1 MRRKHKK
8 IFLIISIFIA
18 AFILIVSLVI
28 VRIISSKNKSEVNKE
43 ETYKE
48 DVYVEQNSN
57 NNEANSIPAVENTQS
72 ETERKKSFNIVV
84 NQEGDI
90 IYNPGSSSGYNY
102 GPSIIINE
110 DGSMDAWFSSPGN
123 NSTQWDW
130 IRYRHSDDGIN
141 WSSSEVVL
149 TPTVGSWDSCSA
161 CDPGVIFFNDYYY
174 LAYTSTNDSGRNG
187 LNNSAFVARS
197 KYPNGPFEKWNGSG
211 WGGSPVPMIKYEGDP
226 DGWGIGE
233 VSFVIK
239 DDDLFIYTTHIDATM
254 AYVELRKA
262 DLVDDWPA
270 TIRYK
275 NMVCFR
281 PENDSLDVAYI
292 KDLDMFFAFSINY
305 RMQEKSDLILLI
317 SKDGKE
323 FELVDEEKNY
333 IKNYAHNL
341 GVGKTKEGH
350 IENIGDILVGYAY
363 GKQTGQWATIMQRIS
378 VVEDN

>member
-1 MRRKHKK
+1 MRRKHNATT
-8 IFLIISIFIA
+8 LIITVFVIVYFIA
-18 AFILIVSLVI
+18 ISLAIKAIVFNDTI
-28 VRIISSKNKSEVNKE
+28 ETKE
-43 ETYKE
+43 E
-48 DVYVEQNSN
+48 DNIIEQSG
-57 NNEANSIPAVENTQS
+57 NNENDLNPVVEEIQP
-72 ETERKKSFNIVV
+72 EIEKEKHYIIKIDD
-84 NQEGDI
+84 EGDI

-123 NSTQWDW
+123 NGTQWDW

-141 WSSSEVVL
+141 WSPSEVVL
-149 TPTVGSWDSCSA
+149 TPTIGSWDSCSA
-161 CDPGVIFFNDYYY
+161 CDPGVVFFNDYYY
-174 LAYTSTNDSGRNG
+174 LAYTSTFDSGRNG

-211 WGGSPVPMIKYEGDP
+211 WGGSPVPIIKYEGDP

-292 KDLDMFFAFSINY
+292 EDLDMFFAFSINY

-317 SKDGKE
+317 SKNGKE
-323 FELVDEEKNY
+323 FELADENKNY
-333 IKNYAHNL
+333 IEDYAHNL

-350 IENIGDILVGYAY
+350 INNTEDILIGYAF
-363 GKQTGQWATIMQRIS
+363 GKQWGQWATIMQHIS
-378 VVEDN
+378 IIEEEE